1 MMTKDIEDA
10 IRSII
15 REELDRLELRAFRE
29 SSANSILA
37 RHSMSKFK
45 LNEPQANPQTH
56 SSYSSPYSSRVPGGA
71 FDHYMPKE
79 GPLFDEICGSLDRLD
94 PGETSCVK
102 LEFTQGN
109 AAFTPKY
116 LSVVVQPLFPGDT
129 HSSCY
134 VGRATMQGVAQTFL
148 GSPGKSVKDGDLE
161 NRNRAAS
168 HSDLWAAYQ
177 HVGWAYMRHDR
188 PILLEVSNDGP
199 TSVRVHASLLGNSV
213 WQHGL

>member
-1 MMTKDIEDA
+1 MTKDIEDA

-37 RHSMSKFK
+37 RHARSKFK
-45 LNEPQANPQTH
+45 LNEPQPNQQTY
-56 SSYSSPYSSRVPGGA
+56 SSYSPPYSTRVSGGA
-71 FDHYMPKE
+71 FDRCTPKE

-102 LEFTQGN
+102 LEVTQGDV
-109 AAFTPKY
+109 AFVPKY

-134 VGRATMQGVAQTFL
+134 VGRATMQGSAQTFF
-148 GSPGKSVKDGDLE
+148 GSPGKSVKDGEPE

-177 HVGWAYMRHDR
+177 HVGWAYIRHDR
-188 PILLEVSNDGP
+188 PVLLEVSNDGP
-199 TSVRVHASLLGNSV
+199 TSVRVHASLLGNFV
-213 WQHGL
+213 WQHGS